1 MSLTILLAAED
12 APRARA
18 ALSLALAQAALGGR
32 VRLYAHE
39 RAVAALVAVPRA
51 DDDSVVLA
59 ESGLPDRC
67 AMLDMAV
74 ESGVTLIACQTG
86 LAMAGLTIG
95 DLAPGVEAG
104 GLVGLL
110 ATMGDDRLVTF

>member
-67 AMLDMAV
+67 AMLTMAV

-86 LAMAGLTIG
+86 LAMTGLTIG
-95 DLAPGVEAG
+95 DLAQGIEAG

-110 ATMGDDRLVTF
+110 ATLGDDRLVTF

>member
-1 MSLTILLAAED
+1 MSLTIILTAED

-39 RAVAALVAVPRA
+39 RAVAALAAAPRP
-51 DDDSVVLA
+51 DDDSTALKDA
-59 ESGLPDRC
+59 GLPDRS
-67 AMLDMAV
+67 AMLTMAA

-86 LAMAGLTIG
+86 LAMLGLEIG
-95 DLAPGVEAG
+95 ALVPGVEAG

-110 ATMGDDRLVTF
+110 ATLGDDRLVTF

>member
-1 MSLTILLAAED
+1 MSLTIILAAEG
-12 APRARA
+12 APPARA

-59 ESGLPDRC
+59 DSGLPDRC
-67 AMLDMAV
+67 AMLTMAV

-86 LAMAGLTIG
+86 LAMTGLTIG
-95 DLAPGVEAG
+95 DLARGIEAG

-110 ATMGDDRLVTF
+110 ATLGDDRLVTF